1 MINTH
6 KKMKRT
12 LYLLVLLCYISVH
25 GQSFNNSWLGHFS
38 YNNVVNISLGSEKIY
53 GASENAFF
61 TYDLQSNE
69 IKKFSTVDGLS
80 GEQISTAYYSEAAQK
95 YVLGYDNGLIEVFDA
110 VTEEIRKVVDIVDK
124 PTIPPNKKDLNH
136 ILEYNGTLY
145 ISTNYGISL
154 YDINAL
160 EFGDTYFIG
169 PNGSQ
174 IEVRQTTIFGEFIY
188 AATNVGVF
196 RAIVAND
203 NLIDFS
209 EWERVITSNW
219 RGITAFGEDLY
230 VVNNNRRIYK
240 YNGTSFTPQLQIPQ
254 YATILEDLK
263 INENHMV
270 LVHDKEVHVY
280 DSDLNE
286 VVGIEALEDYPDI
299 EFNSAWLLG
308 NNIYLGTE
316 TEGILQTTFPMPSTA
331 NQILPDG
338 PLLNNTFSITAIPNE
353 LWVVY
358 GDYNGGY
365 NPYPLD
371 RRGVSHLQEMA
382 WVNIPYMPEF
392 DARSIVHATVNPSNT
407 SEVYLSSFFSGI
419 LRIEDNEP
427 VEILNLSNS
436 GLETLNNGN
445 PDYVDIRIGE
455 TKYDDNGDLW
465 VLNSKVE
472 NGIKVLRSSG
482 QWESYPVSEI
492 IADPANGEN
501 GLSKIAISQGGV
513 KFVATQSHGVL
524 AFDETRSSGSRFL
537 ALSED
542 DEGNLPTTD
551 VRALSVDQTGNL
563 WIGTVRGIRVYFG
576 ADNIFEDSDPQTNDI
591 IIVDEDGVPKEL
603 LFEQTVTD
611 IEVDGSN
618 NKWIATSASG
628 VFYMSS
634 DATETL
640 AHFTKD
646 NSPLPTNTVNNIEID
661 AETGRV
667 YIATAKG
674 LLSFQ
679 GTATGPKES
688 LENVYAYPNPV
699 RPGFSGN
706 LTISGLTDNANV
718 KITDIEGNLVF
729 ETTSEGGTL
738 LWDLTAF
745 GRHKVASG
753 VYLILIASE
762 DGSESKV
769 TKVMVVR

>member
-1 MINTH
+1 M
-6 KKMKRT
+6 RRS

-38 YNNVVNISLGSEKIY
+38 YNNVVDISQGSGKIY

-69 IKKFSTVDGLS
+69 IKKYSTVDGLA
-80 GEQISTAYYSEAAQK
+80 GEQISTAYYSESAQK
-95 YVLGYDNGLIEVFDA
+95 YVIGYDNGLIEVFDA
-110 VTEEIRKVVDIVDK
+110 VTEEIRKVVDIVEK

-136 ILEYNGTLY
+136 ILEYNGIIY
-145 ISTNYGISL
+145 ISTDYGISL

-169 PNGSQ
+169 PDGSQ

-196 RAIVAND
+196 RAVVDND

-209 EWERVITSNW
+209 EWQRVITSNW

-270 LVHDKEVHVY
+270 LVHDREVHVY

-308 NNIYLGTE
+308 NSIYLGTE
-316 TEGILQTTFPMPSTA
+316 TEGILQTTFPMPSAA

-338 PLLNNTFSITAIPNE
+338 PLLNDTFSITAIPNE

-358 GDYNGGY
+358 GDYNAGY

-371 RRGVSHLQEMA
+371 RRGVSHLQEMS
-382 WVNIPYMPEF
+382 WVNIPYTPEY
-392 DARSIVHATVNPSNT
+392 DARSVVHATVNPSNT
-407 SEVYLSSFFSGI
+407 SEVYLSSFFSGM
-419 LRIEDNEP
+419 LRIENNEP

-455 TKYDDNGDLW
+455 TKYDENGDLW

-472 NGIKVLRSSG
+472 NGLKVLRSSG
-482 QWESYPVSEI
+482 QWDSFPVSEI
-492 IADPANGEN
+492 IPDPQNGEN
-501 GLSKIAISQGGV
+501 GLAKLEITDNGI
-513 KFVATQSHGVL
+513 KFFTTQSHGL
-524 AFDETRSSGSRFL
+524 IAFDDTRSSGSRFL
-537 ALSED
+537 SIGEET
-542 DEGNLPTTD
+542 EGNLPAND
-551 VRALSVDQTGNL
+551 VRALAVDLTGNL
-563 WIGTVRGIRVYFG
+563 WIGTIRGIRVYFG
-576 ADNIFEDSDPQTNDI
+576 ADNIFEDSDPQTDDI

-661 AETGRV
+661 SETGRV

-718 KITDIEGNLVF
+718 KITDIEGNLVH
-729 ETTSEGGTL
+729 EATSEGGTM